1 MTHASFFGMD
11 PKPSLPLRLVGL
23 FFTYKP
29 LIFAFGIL
37 TPVIAQT
44 LIAAKAP
51 LPDGISPYW
60 IGLAVAAMWGGLAQ
74 WKGRWI

>member
-1 MTHASFFGMD
+1 MD
-11 PKPSLPLRLVGL
+11 QKPPLPLRLAGL
-23 FFTYKP
+23 FFRFKP

-37 TPVIAQT
+37 TPLIAQA

-51 LPDGISPYW
+51 LPEGVSPYW
-60 IGLAVAAMWGGLAQ
+60 IGLAVAALWGGFAQ